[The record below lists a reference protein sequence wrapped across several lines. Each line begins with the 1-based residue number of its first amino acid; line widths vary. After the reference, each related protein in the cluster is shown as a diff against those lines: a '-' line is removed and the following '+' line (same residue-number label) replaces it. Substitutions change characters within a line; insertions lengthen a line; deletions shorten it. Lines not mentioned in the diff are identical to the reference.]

1 MEYIIGALLG
11 LNINFEIITADV
23 TQYTK
28 LETCPYHQC
37 QTASGRYIDAND
49 TDVIACPRKYKLG
62 SRVIIDGK
70 EYVCEDRTA
79 QSIDRLGRFDIWAGD
94 DYNGAMKWG
103 VQRKQILIYNK

>member
-23 TQYTK
+23 TQYSK
-28 LETCPYHQC
+28 VETCPHHQC
-37 QTASGRYIDAND
+37 QTASGRYIDETD

-70 EYVCEDRTA
+70 EYICEDRTA
-79 QSIDRLGRFDIWAGD
+79 EWVDGRWDVWAGD
-94 DYNGAMKWG
+94 DYAGAIKWG
-103 VQRKQILIYNK
+103 VRRKQILIYNK